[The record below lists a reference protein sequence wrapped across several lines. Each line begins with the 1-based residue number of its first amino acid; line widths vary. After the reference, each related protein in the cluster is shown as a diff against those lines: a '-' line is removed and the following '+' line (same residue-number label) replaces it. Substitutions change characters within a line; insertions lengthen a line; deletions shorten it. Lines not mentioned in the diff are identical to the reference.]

1 MLSETEQQ
9 NPVLREEKLAREQL
23 GLDEN
28 WKLITLASA
37 VPVGLEDQIDELN
50 DNEELSDSD
59 RWQELD
65 VDSAPLAWLPKG
77 LLLVTMRNSSGVKP
91 ETRAGFIKTQ

>member
-1 MLSETEQQ
+1 MSSETEQQ
-9 NPVLREEKLAREQL
+9 NPVLREEKLARQQL
-23 GLDEN
+23 GLDDN
-28 WKLITLASA
+28 WKLVTLASA
-37 VPVGLEDQIDELN
+37 VPVGLEDQIEELN
-50 DNEELSDSD
+50 DDEELSDSD

-77 LLLVTMRNSSGVKP
+77 LLLVTMRNSSGDKP

>member
-1 MLSETEQQ
+1 MSSETEQQ